1 MGPGV
6 TTLPARY
13 NPGVSPQESPA
24 SVEREIAALSRKL
37 DSARAELAWLRT
49 NGPSPRGWFAGILAG
64 MVLVV
69 VAFAGFA
76 WWVSSN
82 LHPPINW

>member
-1 MGPGV
+1 MAPGV

-13 NPGVSPQESPA
+13 NPPVSTQESPA

-37 DSARAELAWLRT
+37 EGARAELASLRA
-49 NGPSPRGWFAGILAG
+49 NGPEPRGTVPGILAG

-69 VAFAGFA
+69 MAFAAFA
-76 WWVSSN
+76 CWVGTVVVRATG
-82 LHPPINW
+82 